1 MANES
6 LLEPPPLVEKPKSV
20 RYADWLTAN
29 KNLSGT
35 PEFKDIAKAYEV
47 ARRDEESLTLPAA
60 LQEAAA
66 EFVPSTIKL
75 GKEVVT
81 GAADALSYP
90 FREPLEFAKTA
101 YGFSSRSFPSISGSK
116 DETPLT
122 RVAPTIGGH
131 YAGYLD
137 PDVLKR
143 RLADDP
149 ASTLSDLSLV
159 GYGAGRLLKAVPTA
173 PTKYLGGKLTAA
185 SEAVDPL
192 TIATKT
198 AAYPFRQM
206 GDITLPGIPSVE
218 QLKTQ
223 SRAAYKKATESGVF
237 YNANQ
242 FDDFVDNLNSNLRDR
257 DGKRVTVLPEL
268 HPKSNAVLQAFSRYK
283 GSNKTLEDMDD
294 LRQIARDAA
303 SSTDPADR
311 RVGTII
317 RNKIDNFIENDA
329 PSGGEEG
336 VEALKE
342 ARGYW
347 SRARKGDVIEDLMF
361 DARLDSPGTFTG
373 AGVENAMRRE
383 FKRLAKSNDF
393 RLFNKD
399 EQRAILSV
407 VEGGPFSNATRLI
420 GKFAP
425 TGVVSGALGPSLGT
439 ILGIGGAGLAS
450 GVGATFGIPA
460 VGSVGRFAATRA
472 TETAAARASAK
483 IRAGNAPANVREKLA
498 MLLSQYGDQLS
509 KKPGMGF
516 AVDMA
521 KRAKGNVN
529 PYLTRQ
535 LISQLENI
543 QRISEQRQALERA
556 AEQE

>member
-47 ARRDEESLTLPAA
+47 ARRDEESLTLPVA

-90 FREPLEFAKTA
+90 FREPVEFAKTV
-101 YGFSSRSFPSISGSK
+101 YGFSNRSFPSIGGSK

-122 RVAPTIGGH
+122 RIAPTIGGH

-143 RLADDP
+143 RLADNP

-159 GYGAGRLLKAVPTA
+159 GYGLGRALKAVPTA
-173 PTKYLGGKLTAA
+173 PTEYVGGKLAAA

-192 TIATKT
+192 TIATKA

-206 GDITLPGIPSVE
+206 GDITLPGIPSVD

-223 SRAAYKKATESGVF
+223 SRDAYKRAAESGVF

-242 FDDFVDNLNSNLRDR
+242 FDDFIDNLNTNLRDQE
-257 DGKRVTVLPEL
+257 GKRVTVLPEL

-294 LRQIARDAA
+294 LRRIARDAA
-303 SSTDPADR
+303 SAPDPADR
-311 RVGTII
+311 RVGMII
-317 RNKIDNFIENDA
+317 RNKIDDFILNES
-329 PSGGEEG
+329 PVGGEAG

-361 DARLDSPGTFTG
+361 DARLDSKGTFTG

-425 TGVVSGALGPSLGT
+425 TGVVSGTLGPTLGSAV
-439 ILGIGGAGLAS
+439 GFGAAGPWGLT
-450 GVGATFGIPA
+450 GAAVVPA
-460 VGSVGRFAATRA
+460 VGAAGRLAATRA

-498 MLLSQYGDQLS
+498 LLLSQYGDQLS
-509 KKPGMGF
+509 TVPGMAF

>member
-47 ARRDEESLTLPAA
+47 ARRDEESLTLPVA

-90 FREPLEFAKTA
+90 FREPVEFAKTV
-101 YGFSSRSFPSISGSK
+101 YGFSGRSFPSIGGSK

-122 RVAPTIGGH
+122 RIAPTIGGH

-223 SRAAYKKATESGVF
+223 SRAAYKEATESGVF

-317 RNKIDNFIENDA
+317 RNKIDNFIENDV
-329 PSGGEEG
+329 PSGGEAG
-336 VEALKE
+336 VEALKK

-460 VGSVGRFAATRA
+460 VGTAGRLAATRA

-498 MLLSQYGDQLS
+498 LLLSQYGDQLS

-521 KRAKGNVN
+521 KRAKGNVT